1 MKRLLLILIAI
12 LPMALTYS
20 ANAQTAEQ
28 QKAWMDY
35 MTPGDVHKALAKE
48 DGNWTFTMSYWMAP
62 GSPAGTSSGTNEYK
76 MVLGGRYQQSIS
88 KAKMEGMDFE
98 GHGLLG
104 YDNAKQIFQNTW
116 VDNMGTGIMFMEG
129 KWDDASKSV
138 TLNGKMYDPMTGKDV
153 MVKQVYKM
161 IDDDHHTM
169 EMYVPSPAD
178 GKEFKN
184 MEIKFTRSK

>member
-1 MKRLLLILIAI
+1 MKRLLLVLTAI
-12 LPMALTYS
+12 LPLAITYS

-35 MTPGDVHKALAKE
+35 MTPGKVHEMLAKE
-48 DGNWTFTMSYWMAP
+48 DGNWTFTMSYWMTP
-62 GSPAGTSSGTNEYK
+62 DGPPSTTNGTNEYK

-88 KAKMEGMDFE
+88 KAQMEGMEFE

-104 YDNAKQIFQNTW
+104 YDNAKKMFQNTW
-116 VDNMGTGIMFMEG
+116 ADNMGTGIMFMEG
-129 KWDDASKSV
+129 KWDDATKSV
-138 TLNGKMYDPMTGKDV
+138 ALTGKMFDPMTNKELE
-153 MVKQVYKM
+153 VKQVYKM

-169 EMYVPSPAD
+169 EMYIPSPST

-184 MEIKFTRSK
+184 MEIKFTRSR